1 MNYSTVQYNRNNK
14 ATNQISGATMH
25 AGKMLYSAK
34 QSWVCYKCIYMWC
47 LFDSVREALY
57 LTDQAM
63 KNTFDWYLLASM

>member
-1 MNYSTVQYNRNNK
+1 MNTTVQYNRNNK
-14 ATNQISGATMH
+14 ATNQISAATMH
-25 AGKMLYSAK
+25 PGKMLYSAK